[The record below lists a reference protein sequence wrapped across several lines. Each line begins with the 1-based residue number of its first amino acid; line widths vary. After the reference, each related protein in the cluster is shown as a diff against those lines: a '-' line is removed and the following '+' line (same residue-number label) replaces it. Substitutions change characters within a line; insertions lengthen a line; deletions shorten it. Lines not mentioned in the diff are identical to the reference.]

1 MGNPQSNLNIFI
13 CGNTLIEENKE
24 LVNDLFPQEKEDIK
38 FDDTEYIFRTRA
50 YKINEESPKFSISWK
65 CFILDH
71 KLDSDLS
78 EKLINY
84 TIK

>member
-24 LVNDLFPQEKEDIK
+24 LVKDLFPQEKEDIK

-50 YKINEESPKFSISWK
+50 YKINEKNPKFSIMFYSRP
-65 CFILDH
+65 
-71 KLDSDLS
+71 
-78 EKLINY
+78 
-84 TIK
+84 